1 MTMLDITL
9 KGKQVEL
16 FTLMSDKERN
26 SCFVVS
32 IRSGKT
38 FLCFLQMV
46 IEAQNNPGSVIAY
59 FCPTYKML
67 SDIMWKEYI
76 HLLREAEGTQI
87 KTINESDKLVE
98 FTNGSRI
105 IMRSTDHPERI
116 RGLTLDLAIL
126 DEAAIMKREVIYE
139 IQNRLT
145 ATPGRERGRMIIIS
159 SPNGRN
165 HFYDFIYGNQGEP
178 GIMNSEY
185 WHYRRYNA
193 EEMGVI
199 VSEEIEVLKRNKSS
213 ASFQQDVMV
222 EFSNVEGRVY
232 KSFNETNHIKNIGI
246 DWSKPLWVGVDFNI
260 SRLSAGCAQIMNGNK
275 LVWVDEIMIENAG
288 TKELAD
294 AIAQRWAQP
303 RMINGQ
309 IVNPK
314 LYVCPDAAGN
324 QRKTSAD
331 YGITDIYI
339 LKNTLSRY
347 RADFKYGSTNPSI
360 KDTVNAVN
368 LLIENDRMYVSPKC
382 KEIIKTMINLVY
394 RPGTS
399 DILKDNV
406 YDHFGDLIR
415 YVVQNTFPLKE
426 DVEIRQPTRRMTGA
440 YL

>member
-1 MTMLDITL
+1 MDIKL
-9 KGKQVEL
+9 IGKQNEL
-16 FTLMSDKERN
+16 FRLMGDKTRN

-38 FLCFLQMV
+38 FLCFLQM
-46 IEAQNNPGSVIAY
+46 ILEAQNNPGCNIAY

-67 SDIMWKEYI
+67 SDIVWKEYI
-76 HLLREAEGTQI
+76 PMLRDSEGTHI
-87 KTINESDKLVE
+87 KSINESDKTVE

-116 RGLTLDLAIL
+116 RGLTLDLAVI
-126 DEAAIMKREVIYE
+126 DEAAIMKKEVIYE

-145 ATPGRERGRMIIIS
+145 ATPGRERGRMLIIS

-165 HFYDFIYGNQGEP
+165 HFYDFIYGNQGEQ
-178 GIMNSEY
+178 GIMNSDI

-199 VSEEIEVLKRNKSS
+199 ANEEIEVLKRNKST
-213 ASFQQDVMV
+213 ASYQQDVMV
-222 EFSNVEGRVY
+222 EFSNIEGRVY
-232 KSFNETNHIKNIGI
+232 KGFNETIHMKNIDI
-246 DWSKPLWVGVDFNI
+246 DWSKPLWVGVDFNV
-260 SRLSAGCAQIMNGNK
+260 SKLSAGCAQVINGNQ
-275 LVWVDEIMIENAG
+275 LHWVDEILLENAS
-288 TKELAD
+288 TKDMAD

-303 RMINGQ
+303 RMVNGQ
-309 IVNPK
+309 IFNPK
-314 LYVCPDAAGN
+314 LYICPDAAGN

-331 YGITDIYI
+331 YGITDIVI
-339 LKNTLSRY
+339 LKNALSKFRVE
-347 RADFKYGSTNPSI
+347 FKYGSTNPSI

-368 LLIENDRMYVSPKC
+368 LLIEKNRFSVNPRC
-382 KEIIKTMINLVY
+382 KEIVKTLINLIY

-399 DILKDNV
+399 EVLKDNI

-415 YVVQNTFPLKE
+415 YVTQNTFPLKE
-426 DVEIRQPTRRMTGA
+426 DFQARQPMRRTTGA